1 MIKVKCI
8 KIKRSAVLP
17 GIIFIL
23 SMIYLIIP
31 DDIIPD
37 ISIVGWNDDFFI
49 IIAAFLYLLEK
60 TLSDHMNKLIK
71 IVKKLKAILIVLG
84 TIALAYICI
93 LFPDLTNIEKVFELY
108 IKQIEFCPFCM

>member
-1 MIKVKCI
+1 MIDVKCI
-8 KIKRSAVLP
+8 KIKRSTIFP

-23 SMIYLIIP
+23 SIFYLIFP

-37 ISIVGWNDDFFI
+37 KTIVGWIDDFFI
-49 IIAAFLYLLEK
+49 IAATFLYLLEK
-60 TLSDHMNKLIK
+60 TLSDHIDKLK
-71 IVKKLKAILIVLG
+71 KNVKKLKAVLLILG
-84 TIALAYICI
+84 TVAVTVICI

>member
-1 MIKVKCI
+1 MPAKTIE
-8 KIKRSAVLP
+8 IKRPAILP

-23 SMIYLIIP
+23 SVFYLIFP

-37 ISIVGWNDDFFI
+37 TTILGWIDDFI
-49 IIAAFLYLLEK
+49 IITSAVLYLLEK
-60 TLSDHMNKLIK
+60 TLSDHMDKMKNF
-71 IVKKLKAILIVLG
+71 VKKLKAVLIIVG
-84 TIALAYICI
+84 TIAVAVICI